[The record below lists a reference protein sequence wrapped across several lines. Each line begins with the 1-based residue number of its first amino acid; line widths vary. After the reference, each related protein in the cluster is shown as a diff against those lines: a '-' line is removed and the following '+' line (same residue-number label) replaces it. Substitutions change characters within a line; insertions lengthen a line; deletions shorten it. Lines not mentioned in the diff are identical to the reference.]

1 VKLDR
6 NLNLVLEVEREEGS
20 SAHVYVSP
28 LSEAV
33 FSKYFMVL
41 SRTYAA
47 MSAEGGEWMIRLGP
61 RLALRMLKKIAVDTN
76 EWEGP
81 EGVEKGLLAEIRRA
95 TTVLTPM
102 PDTGGWDT
110 IPLQIAENQGYFTPS
125 DSSEVENAVV
135 FFLLGCAVLRPV
147 EADSMMSAVFGLFG
161 AQLTSSSCM
170 DYRDFLPTSST
181 LDVTNEKVIPSST
194 PR

>member
-61 RLALRMLKKIAVDTN
+61 RLALRMLKKIAVDSSN
-76 EWEGP
+76 
-81 EGVEKGLLAEIRRA
+81 
-95 TTVLTPM
+95 
-102 PDTGGWDT
+102 
-110 IPLQIAENQGYFTPS
+110 S
-125 DSSEVENAVV
+125 DA
-135 FFLLGCAVLRPV
+135 
-147 EADSMMSAVFGLFG
+147 
-161 AQLTSSSCM
+161 
-170 DYRDFLPTSST
+170 
-181 LDVTNEKVIPSST
+181 
-194 PR
+194 